1 MRWPYANIGVVT
13 TRTFRNLLNKIHG
26 DIAADMQEHKDRADN
41 LQGQINELVV
51 NGDSSPQAA
60 QASIGADGTD
70 YNGNLKARLD
80 AEYNKTT
87 TQLADF
93 SKKAL
98 NGPRILSMAAYPKI
112 APENND
118 NGRFSRAYA
127 DADDETTL
135 ILSDHLYE
143 LASPIDCNKKVHLLG
158 FGTEVKAIA
167 GLEYTLSYTGIDGLV
182 IVGVDFN
189 QNLMGRSALKLNSCT
204 NFVIERCS
212 FTGYSN
218 EYGNSTIESG
228 IQINDC
234 QNGKILFCKFEDWGY
249 QYDNST
255 DNLNRCIS
263 IQGTTSDKNV
273 LIGNTFS
280 RVNQGVVISSGN
292 NIMLGNIFNEARDN
306 PIYCVDNTES
316 LIAQGNFFNAKY
328 DECIVIKGKVF
339 IISGNYFKNVPNKL
353 IAQTGDVETLKLSDF
368 VLDDSEITKGQVVVT
383 RDKSYTIKNLELYH
397 GQVKI
402 TSNETDYPYFYF
414 GNVENFIIVDNNI
427 NVVTAEYHKIFD
439 FAGTVAKGVFR
450 NNKINGTDAT
460 AYAVYIESSVENPQI
475 VWENNELS
483 GCRASI
489 KGLILKGDAKVQFN
503 TTNPYVLSRVKNSI
517 FFSDQMPTSGTWKT
531 GDIAIAT
538 DTSVAQGSPLG
549 WKCIVG
555 GTPGTWLPFGELD
568 LKNYLLTLDSW
579 TSSTSSDFGYD
590 WRQKSGEEFQFYK
603 EKTGKV
609 FLRGC
614 MTGGQTTLGLRLV
627 TLPPLYRPT
636 RNVEILAESGG
647 DVVIL
652 KIDTSG
658 DITAI
663 HGTVGTDI
671 RIIGETQGF
680 RAV

>member
-1 MRWPYANIGVVT
+1 MRWPYEQIGVT
-13 TRTFRNLLNKIHG
+13 TARAFRNLLNKVIG
-26 DIAADMQEHKDRADN
+26 DIGADMQEHKDRADN
-41 LQGQINELVV
+41 IQAQVDNLVAD
-51 NGDSSPQAA
+51 GDSSPEAA
-60 QASIGADGTD
+60 QARVGADGTN
-70 YNGNLKARLD
+70 YTTLKSRLD
-80 AEYNKTT
+80 AENQRVTA
-87 TQLADF
+87 QLAETIKQ
-93 SKKAL
+93 SV
-98 NGPRILSMAAYPKI
+98 NGKRILALSSYRRI
-112 APENND
+112 VPEND
-118 NGRFSRAYA
+118 DKGRFTRAIM
-127 DADDETTL
+127 DADNETTIVL
-135 ILSDHLYE
+135 TDELYE
-143 LASPIDCNKKVHLLG
+143 LASPIDFDKKINLLG
-158 FGTEVKAIA
+158 FGSEIRATGGV
-167 GLEYTLSYTGIDGLV
+167 EYTLSYQDIDGLV
-182 IVGVDFN
+182 ITGVKFN
-189 QNLMGRSALKLNSCT
+189 QNLMGRTALKLTRCSH
-204 NFVIERCS
+204 FVIDHCN

-280 RVNQGVVISSGN
+280 RINQGVVISCGH

-414 GNVENFIIVDNNI
+414 GNVENFSIVDNNI
-427 NVVTAEYHKIFD
+427 DVVTTEYQKIFN
-439 FAGTVAKGVFR
+439 FAGTVAKGVIR
-450 NNKINGTDAT
+450 NNKINGADAT
-460 AYAVYIESSVENPQI
+460 SYAIYIEESVAVPQI

-483 GCRASI
+483 GCRAPI

-503 TTNPYVLSRVKNSI
+503 TTNPYVLSRVEKSL
-517 FFSDQMPTSGTWKT
+517 FFTDQAPTSGTWKA

-538 DTSVAQGSPLG
+538 AASIAQGSPLG
-549 WKCIVG
+549 WKCIAG
-555 GTPGTWLPFGELD
+555 GTPGAWLPFGELD
-568 LKNYLLTLDSW
+568 LKDYLLTLDSW
-579 TSSTSSDFGYD
+579 TSSKSSDFGYD

-647 DVVIL
+647 DAVIL

-663 HGTVGTDI
+663 HGTIGTDI

-680 RAV
+680 RTI